1 MNEPDAY
8 YYSQP
13 GVDPI
18 GPVTR
23 EQLRELADDGR
34 ISDDTLVIQE
44 GGQEWLTWRVIRRRS
59 VLKSATQVGGTRRE
73 VPKGT
78 PALAGLGAFVLQLD
92 ANLDR
97 LVTGAANSARHLW
110 TASAIERVYKVANA
124 LTQLSIVVLVLVLLG
139 SAFLSSDTA
148 SSFASGAVQWLL
160 AGLIFVVYLAT
171 KQLYGGMLQRVRH
184 AECALPNTPFLDVL
198 GTLLIAVSLAI
209 SVACVWAAIRLDTG
223 AFMLLGLAA
232 FIYLGSLGGLL
243 LHPELL
249 GVQRRETV
257 PGEELASLVSVFTK
271 LNVLSVPVFMAI
283 LVGSGAWMAVAVV
296 MQTQGEGANAP
307 ELSHLSPQS
316 WLPPSTIRFL
326 GVAAGGGLLALIA
339 CMLPFLA
346 YLQFLVLHFF
356 VDLSLAVLSLRR
368 KEP

>member
-1 MNEPDAY
+1 MSEHDLY
-8 YYSQP
+8 YYSP
-13 GVDPI
+13 LGGEPT
-18 GPVTR
+18 GPVTIA
-23 EQLRELADDGR
+23 QLKELAQLGT
-34 ISDDTLVIQE
+34 ISDETLVIQE
-44 GGQEWLTWRVIRRRS
+44 GGTEWLPWRVIRRRN
-59 VLKSATQVGGTRRE
+59 VMKGVAQGGGARRE

-78 PALAGLGAFVLQLD
+78 PALVGLGAFFRQLD
-92 ANLDR
+92 ANIDR

-110 TASAIERVYKVANA
+110 TARAIERVYKVANA

-139 SAFLSSDTA
+139 SSFLSTDTA

-184 AECALPNTPFLDVL
+184 AECRLPDTPFLDVL

-232 FIYLGSLGGLL
+232 FVYFGSLGGFL
-243 LHPELL
+243 LHSELL
-249 GVQRRETV
+249 GIQRRETV

-283 LVGSGAWMAVAVV
+283 LVGSGAWMAIAVV

-307 ELSHLSPQS
+307 NLSYLSPQS

-326 GVAAGGGLLALIA
+326 GVTAGGGLLALIA
-339 CMLPFLA
+339 CLLPFLA